1 MSELPHE
8 SKTDTTK
15 NGLSPAIFT
24 PGAPEPLG
32 RSNAKRNVLI
42 ISFVVVLITAAV
54 AATLILEKNN
64 FPGISHFIQ
73 KVRNSQTSSEDS
85 VKHVVESLFSIK
97 TADVQIDLETSGPMF
112 ASTTKVKSQV
122 MGRFDPKGS
131 ENGSYELAY
140 EIKEANN
147 NTFAPTAF
155 YLTNVASN
163 TYFRA
168 TGLPNIFLISD
179 ALNGNW
185 IDLSQNVQNA
195 NFHYPALNKNDI
207 AASLVDNHV
216 FSISKDLG
224 SEKFDDV
231 MTNHFSVN
239 VDRDGFRNFA
249 KSFFRDINATLTDE
263 QIQKIVD
270 SLHFERLEVWVGQ
283 NDFFP
288 HKITVDITVT
298 KNSDVHIEDG
308 TLSATIFFSKLNE
321 TKAIS
326 APKNAMTLPQ
336 ALTPQLQ
343 GFVGGLFDKALGT
356 IFQQFPQVNGLPDT
370 DGDGVN
376 DASEVI
382 LGTDPTKKDS
392 NNNGVSDKE
401 ELSSKLGDSR
411 DADDDGLSDTLEGIF
426 GTDPKKGDTD
436 GDGFQDGEEVINGFN
451 PKGTGKLFP

>member
-1 MSELPHE
+1 MSELLHE

-15 NGLSPAIFT
+15 SGQSSAIFT

-42 ISFVVVLITAAV
+42 ISFVIVLITAAV

-64 FPGISHFIQ
+64 FSGISNVIK
-73 KVRNSQTSSEDS
+73 KVRNSQTSSDNS

-112 ASTTKVKSQV
+112 SSTSKVKSQV
-122 MGRFDPKGS
+122 IGRFDPKGS

-185 IDLSQNVQNA
+185 IDLTQNVQNA
-195 NFHYPALNKNDI
+195 NFHYPTLNKNDI

-216 FSISKDLG
+216 FSVSKDLG
-224 SEKFDDV
+224 SEKVGDV

-249 KSFFRDINATLTDE
+249 KSFFHETNATLTDD
-263 QIQKIVD
+263 QILKIVD
-270 SLHFERLEVWVGQ
+270 SMRFERIEVWVGQ

-288 HKITVDITVT
+288 HKIAVDVTLT
-298 KNSDVHIEDG
+298 KNSDAHIEDG

-321 TKAIS
+321 AKAIS
-326 APKNAMTLPQ
+326 APKNVMTLPQ
-336 ALTPQLQ
+336 ALTPQIQ
-343 GFVGGLFDKALGT
+343 GFVGGLFDKALGM
-356 IFQQFPQVNGLPDT
+356 IFQDFPKVDGLPDT

-376 DASEVI
+376 DASEIV
-382 LGTDPTKKDS
+382 LGTDPTKVDS
-392 NNNGVSDKE
+392 NGNGVSDKQ
-401 ELSSKLGDSR
+401 ELSAKLGDER
-411 DADDDGLSDTLEGIF
+411 DADSDGLSDSVETLF
-426 GTDPKKGDTD
+426 GTDPKKPDTD
-436 GDGFQDGEEVINGFN
+436 SDGFKDGEEVINGFN
-451 PKGTGKLFP
+451 PKGAGKLFP